1 MKRTVEDL
9 GFLWDH
15 DAMPSEGAVFSVLP
29 ERVEVV
35 AVDSNHAGCQV
46 CVVNTEVV
54 TNGCGQMPNC
64 GSLTFMPNTQETVI
78 QVVKARI
85 TGRRYT
91 G

>member
-1 MKRTVEDL
+1 MKRTVENID
-9 GFLWDH
+9 FSWAH
-15 DAMPSEGAVFSVLP
+15 DAMPSEGAVFSTLP

-35 AVDSNHAGCQV
+35 AVNHNYAECQV
-46 CVVNTEVV
+46 CVVNNGGV
-54 TNGCGQMPNC
+54 TNSCGQMPNC
-64 GSLTFMPNTQETVI
+64 DNLTFMPNTEKTVI

>member
-1 MKRTVEDL
+1 VKRTVENID
-9 GFLWDH
+9 FSWSH

-46 CVVNTEVV
+46 CVVDDGVV
-54 TNGCGQMPNC
+54 TNICGQMPNC
-64 GSLTFMPNTQETVI
+64 DSLTFMPNTQETVI

-85 TGRRYT
+85 TGKRYT